1 MQLPVVSRD
10 CPLSSSETVPYI
22 IHASRKSRFERYT
35 SRRRKEPTISP
46 SLNRPIVFND
56 RYSVTSGE
64 GRRDALRG
72 IAGGAGMF
80 AEIYP
85 FLKTAVLKRGD
96 YGSIT
101 LPHVLEFQHWTVIVP
116 FVVGGMDSPFRV
128 VRKEGTLK
136 PEA

>member
-1 MQLPVVSRD
+1 
-10 CPLSSSETVPYI
+10 
-22 IHASRKSRFERYT
+22 
-35 SRRRKEPTISP
+35 
-46 SLNRPIVFND
+46 
-56 RYSVTSGE
+56 
-64 GRRDALRG
+64 
-72 IAGGAGMF
+72 MF